1 MELWDIYDINV
12 QKTEHT
18 VMRGDHLKTGEYH
31 LVVCACIFNK
41 DGQMLIQQRQKDKIG
56 WPSKW
61 DLSAAGSVL
70 AGEDSRAAI
79 QRELF
84 EELGLNISFSSKR
97 PIITVNFSR
106 GFTDYYCIEKDVD
119 INTLKLQEDEVQN
132 AKWADR
138 ETILNMIDTE
148 EFIPYYKSLIYCLF
162 QMRNSTGSH
171 IRDEFNEL

>member
-1 MELWDIYDINV
+1 MLCLARTAEL
-12 QKTEHT
+12 
-18 VMRGDHLKTGEYH
+18 
-31 LVVCACIFNK
+31 
-41 DGQMLIQQRQKDKIG
+41 
-56 WPSKW
+56 
-61 DLSAAGSVL
+61 
-70 AGEDSRAAI
+70 
-79 QRELF
+79 LF
-84 EELGLNISFSSKR
+84 KR

-138 ETILNMIDTE
+138 ETILNMIDTG

-162 QMRNSTGSH
+162 DMRSSTGSH